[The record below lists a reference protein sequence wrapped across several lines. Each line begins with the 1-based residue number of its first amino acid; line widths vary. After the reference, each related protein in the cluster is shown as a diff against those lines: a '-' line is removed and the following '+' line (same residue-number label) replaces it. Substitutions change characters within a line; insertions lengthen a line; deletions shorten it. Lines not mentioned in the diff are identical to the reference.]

1 MELQNFDKILERV
14 PKMSR
19 PMRVILAGSDGE
31 NMLKGIFAAQE
42 KGLVQPV
49 LVGDRART
57 ITVLEQF
64 GLEREPYTMV
74 DTPPGHNITQEA
86 IDIIN
91 AGDGDVLM
99 RGNIPTR
106 DFLMPVLDKTNKL
119 RTERLMSHVS
129 LASLPEYPKLLAL
142 SDMTVVIKP
151 NMTQKKAIIKNTADA
166 LKAFGYENPKLALL
180 SLVEKVTFHMQ
191 DTVEAQRLVSEQKQR
206 PFADCELWGPIA
218 YDLILSKEA
227 ARLKNYDCPWSGGG
241 FDGIIAPD
249 LSTAPSARSSAPACQ
264 LLSPAAAQMR
274 RRPTSPSSSAPSSTP
289 GAKSARPRA
298 RAENISFQRDPP
310 TGGSRFFRPRLDNFC
325 SGVYYE

>member
-1 MELQNFDKILERV
+1 MENGDVIMELKNFDKILERV

-74 DTPPGHNITQEA
+74 DTAPGHNITQEA
-86 IDIIN
+86 IDILN

-106 DFLMPVLDKTNKL
+106 DFLMPVLDKSNKL
-119 RTERLMSHVS
+119 RTDRLMSHVS

-142 SDMTVVIKP
+142 SDMTVIIKP
-151 NMTQKKAIIKNTADA
+151 NMSQKKEIIRNTADA

-249 LSTAPSARSSAPACQ
+249 LSTANTLVKSWLIHAHAVTCGAVVGARVPIALTSRSANEEETY
-264 LLSPAAAQMR
+264 LSLVFCAVLDAWR
-274 RRPTSPSSSAPSSTP
+274 KKCR
-289 GAKSARPRA
+289 G
-298 RAENISFQRDPP
+298 EN
-310 TGGSRFFRPRLDNFC
+310 
-325 SGVYYE
+325 

>member
-1 MELQNFDKILERV
+1 MELKNFDNILDLV
-14 PKMSR
+14 PKGMR

-31 NMLKGIFAAQE
+31 NMLRGIFKAQD

-57 ITVLEQF
+57 ITALEKL
-64 GLEREPYTMV
+64 GLEKEPYTMM
-74 DTPPGHNITQEA
+74 DIPPGHNITQAA

-91 AGDGDVLM
+91 SGDGNVLM
-99 RGNIPTR
+99 RGNITTR
-106 DFLMPVLDKTNKL
+106 DFLMPVLDKNNGL
-119 RTERLMSHVS
+119 RTDRLMSHVS

-151 NMTQKKAIIKNTADA
+151 NLMQKMAIIRNTADA

-180 SLVEKVTFHMQ
+180 SLVEQVTFHMQ
-191 DTVEAQRLVSEQKQR
+191 DTVDAQRLVAEQKHK

-227 ARLKNYDCPWSGGG
+227 ARLKNYDCPWCGDG

-249 LSTAPSARSSAPACQ
+249 LSTANTLVKSWLIHAHAVTCGAVVGAKVPIALTSRSSSEEETY
-264 LLSPAAAQMR
+264 LSLVFCA
-274 RRPTSPSSSAPSSTP
+274 
-289 GAKSARPRA
+289 
-298 RAENISFQRDPP
+298 I
-310 TGGSRFFRPRLDNFC
+310 LDAWRKKNTE
-325 SGVYYE
+325 SK

>member
-1 MELQNFDKILERV
+1 MELKNFDAILERV

-57 ITVLEQF
+57 MTVLEQF
-64 GLEREPYTMV
+64 GLEKEPYTMV
-74 DTPPGHNITQEA
+74 DTPPGHNITQAA

-91 AGDGDVLM
+91 SGDGDVLM

-106 DFLMPVLDKTNKL
+106 DFLMPVLDGKNGL

-129 LASLPEYPKLLAL
+129 LCSLPEYPKLLAL
-142 SDMTVVIKP
+142 SDMTVVIHP

-166 LKAFGYENPKLALL
+166 LKAFGYEDPKLALL
-180 SLVEKVTFHMQ
+180 SLVENVTFHMQ
-191 DTVEAQRLVSEQKQR
+191 DTVEAQRLVAEQKQK
-206 PFADCELWGPIA
+206 PFADCELWGPIS

-227 ARLKNYDCPWSGGG
+227 ARLKHYDCPVSYTHLTLPT
-241 FDGIIAPD
+241 IA
-249 LSTAPSARSSAPACQ
+249 
-264 LLSPAAAQMR
+264 
-274 RRPTSPSSSAPSSTP
+274 
-289 GAKSARPRA
+289 
-298 RAENISFQRDPP
+298 
-310 TGGSRFFRPRLDNFC
+310 
-325 SGVYYE
+325 

>member
-227 ARLKNYDCPWSGGG
+227 ARLKNYDRPWSGGG

-249 LSTAPSARSSAPACQ
+249 LSTANTLVKSWLIHAHAVTCGAVVGARVPIALTSRSANEEETY
-264 LLSPAAAQMR
+264 LSLVFCAVLDAWR
-274 RRPTSPSSSAPSSTP
+274 
-289 GAKSARPRA
+289 KKCK
-298 RAENISFQRDPP
+298 AEGQS
-310 TGGSRFFRPRLDNFC
+310 
-325 SGVYYE
+325 